1 MSITRLFLARP
12 TLVFVALVLI
22 FIAGAASWMLLPR
35 QQFPNVDFPTV
46 TVTATYNGASATQM
60 RDAIVKPLEDQIAG
74 APDLDHIDSSI
85 QNGQALI
92 SATFS
97 LNSEKNA
104 DLVQMQQR
112 VQAAQSQLPTDLKTP
127 TIQTFDPSQSVVV
140 ELGASSKTLSAN
152 ALATLI
158 TERIVPEIEQIN
170 GVSTV
175 QARGLVTPALVVSA
189 NPTALDAHG
198 ATLTDLVN
206 AVSSNNERAP
216 GGYATAAG
224 KETSIDV
231 RGDIQDADS
240 IARLLVNSTA
250 PATISSS
257 SADISTSSLS
267 PWSVSTQLLHV
278 GDVAS
283 VAKGFEP
290 QRSYSFANGSGAV
303 TLDAIKAVGASEVT
317 VSDAVIAYLP
327 TLRKEYP
334 AVDFTITNVGSLF
347 TRQQI
352 DSVTHTL
359 LEGILLT
366 GIVMIFFLASWRNA
380 LVVLI
385 AIPTSLCIALFVMK
399 LLSFTLDTISLMAMT
414 LVIGILV
421 DDSIVVLENVT
432 RHRAAGEPPREA
444 SLNGRAEIGLAA
456 VVVTLVDVVV
466 FLPIALLPGQVG
478 RVLSEFG
485 VTVVVSTLSSLL
497 VSFTITPSL
506 AGNWSLFSTWKA
518 PGFIRAFDRAF
529 EHVKRFYTLH
539 ILDWALRRPIPVIT
553 GCALLLIG
561 AIALVP
567 LGVIGAEFIPAS
579 DRGQIT
585 IQFTFPPGIS
595 VAAARDEIRAAERYV
610 DGIGSDLQ
618 NEVSV
623 SGGNTSQ
630 QGFVNE
636 ATLGEITVYLS
647 DKRKTSTAQWVA
659 TFQQKIPRIV
669 PYARVVVIP
678 STGIGG
684 GVGQPIDFLVS
695 SRTGADPTAAANR
708 VADALTK
715 TPGSAAVVN
724 GAADLVP
731 QVEVRFN
738 RDAARAEN
746 VSIGTASTAIRAA
759 FGGDI
764 ASQYTTEGGVQDVE
778 VIYPED
784 DRVNLAAI
792 GSIAIRNSANA
803 IVHVGDIATLSY
815 VPAPPLITRENR
827 RTDVSVSSNVKDGY
841 AQSNVQADFL
851 KRVKA
856 LQLPAD
862 IIVAPAA
869 GGTSDNL
876 QQTVVGM
883 AAALGAAV
891 LMVYFLMVALF
902 NSYRSPAIILFA
914 LPMAFV
920 GALGAL
926 AITRST
932 LNLFS
937 LIGVIMLVG
946 LVLKNGILLVD
957 FANRVRE
964 NGTSKVAAIL
974 AAADTRFRPIVMTT
988 IAMIAGMLPLA
999 LGLDAGA
1006 AERRSLGI
1014 VVIGGLSFSLLLT
1027 LVLVPIAYVWLSPK
1041 KLAASHSVDASDDD
1055 ERSAP
1060 PVPATRELAHR

>member
-12 TLVFVALVLI
+12 TLVFVTLVLI

-60 RDAIVKPLEDQIAG
+60 RDSIVKPLEDQIAG

-85 QNGQALI
+85 QNGKAFI

-97 LNSEKNA
+97 LTSEKNA

-140 ELGASSKTLSAN
+140 ELGASSKTLTAD
-152 ALATLI
+152 ALATFI
-158 TERIVPEIEQIN
+158 TERIVPEIEQID

-175 QARGLVTPALVVSA
+175 QTRGLVTPALVVSA
-189 NPTALDAHG
+189 NPAALDAHG

-206 AVSSNNERAP
+206 AVANDNQRAP

-240 IARLLVNSTA
+240 VARLLVNSTA

-257 SADISTSSLS
+257 STATSTSTLS

-278 GDVAS
+278 GDVAT

-290 QRSYSFANGSGAV
+290 QRSYSFANGKGAV
-303 TLDAIKAVGASEVT
+303 TLDAIKSAGASEVT
-317 VSDAVIAYLP
+317 VSNAVIADLP

-334 AVDFTITNVGSLF
+334 AVDFTVTSVGSAF
-347 TRQQI
+347 TSQQI

-359 LEGILLT
+359 AEGIMLT
-366 GIVMIFFLASWRNA
+366 AIVMVLFLASWRNA
-380 LVVLI
+380 LVVLV

-399 LLSFTLDTISLMAMT
+399 LASFTLDTISLMAMT

-478 RVLSEFG
+478 RVLSEFA

-518 PGFIRAFDRAF
+518 PGFILAFDRGF
-529 EHVKRFYTLH
+529 ERIKRFYTQH
-539 ILDWALRRPIPVIT
+539 ILDWALRRPLAVIAA
-553 GCALLLIG
+553 CALLLIG
-561 AIALVP
+561 SIALVP

-585 IQFTFPPGIS
+585 IQFTFPAGIS
-595 VAAARDEIRAAERYV
+595 VAAARNEVQDVERYV

-618 NEVSV
+618 NE
-623 SGGNTSQ
+623 
-630 QGFVNE
+630 
-636 ATLGEITVYLS
+636 
-647 DKRKTSTAQWVA
+647 
-659 TFQQKIPRIV
+659 
-669 PYARVVVIP
+669 
-678 STGIGG
+678 
-684 GVGQPIDFLVS
+684 
-695 SRTGADPTAAANR
+695 
-708 VADALTK
+708 
-715 TPGSAAVVN
+715 
-724 GAADLVP
+724 
-731 QVEVRFN
+731 
-738 RDAARAEN
+738 
-746 VSIGTASTAIRAA
+746 
-759 FGGDI
+759 DI
-764 ASQYTTEGGVQDVE
+764 
-778 VIYPED
+778 
-784 DRVNLAAI
+784 
-792 GSIAIRNSANA
+792 
-803 IVHVGDIATLSY
+803 
-815 VPAPPLITRENR
+815 
-827 RTDVSVSSNVKDGY
+827 SVSSNVKDGY

-851 KRVKA
+851 KRVDA
-856 LQLPAD
+856 LHLPAD
-862 IIVAPAA
+862 IIVAPSA

-883 AAALGAAV
+883 AAALGVAV

-946 LVLKNGILLVD
+946 LVMKNGILLVD
-957 FANRVRE
+957 FANRARE
-964 NGTSKVAAIL
+964 NGKSKLAAIL
-974 AAADTRFRPIVMTT
+974 AAADARFRPIVMTT

-1014 VVIGGLSFSLLLT
+1014 VVIGGLSSSLLLT
-1027 LVLVPIAYVWLSPK
+1027 LVLVPIAYVWLSPA
-1041 KLAASHSVDASDDD
+1041 KLAASHSVDASDHDD
-1055 ERSAP
+1055 HSAP
-1060 PVPATRELAHR
+1060 PVAAPKEFAHQ

>member
-12 TLVFVALVLI
+12 TLVFVTLVLI
-22 FIAGAASWMLLPR
+22 FIAGASSWLLLPR

-46 TVTATYNGASATQM
+46 TVTAAYNGASATQM
-60 RDAIVKPLEDQIAG
+60 RDSVVKPLENQIAG
-74 APDLDHIDSSI
+74 APDLDHLDSSI
-85 QNGQALI
+85 QNGQAQI

-97 LNSEKNA
+97 LSSDKNV

-127 TIQTFDPSQSVVV
+127 VIQTFDPSQSVVV
-140 ELGASSKTLSAN
+140 ELGASSKALSAN
-152 ALATLI
+152 ALASLI
-158 TERIVPEIEQIN
+158 TQRIVPEIEQIE

-198 ATLTDLVN
+198 ATLTDLVVAVANNN
-206 AVSSNNERAP
+206 ARAP
-216 GGYATAAG
+216 GGYATGAG

-240 IARLLVNSTA
+240 ISRLLVNSTA
-250 PATISSS
+250 PATTSSS
-257 SADISTSSLS
+257 STATSTSNLS

-278 GDVAS
+278 GDIAT

-290 QRSYSFANGSGAV
+290 QRAFSFANGKSVV

-317 VSDAVIAYLP
+317 VSDAVVAYLP
-327 TLRKEYP
+327 RLRKEYP
-334 AVDFTITNVGSLF
+334 AVDFTITNVESTF
-347 TRQQI
+347 TSQQI

-359 LEGILLT
+359 GEGIVLT
-366 GIVMIFFLASWRNA
+366 AIVMVLFLASWRNA
-380 LVVLI
+380 LVVLV
-385 AIPTSLCIALFVMK
+385 AIPTSLSIALLVMK
-399 LLSFTLDTISLMAMT
+399 LASFTLDTISLMAMT

-466 FLPIALLPGQVG
+466 FLPIAFLPGQVG
-478 RVLSEFG
+478 RVLSEFA
-485 VTVVVSTLSSLL
+485 VMVVVSTLSSLL

-506 AGNWSLFSTWKA
+506 AGNWSLFATWKA
-518 PGFIRAFDRAF
+518 PGFILAFDRGF
-529 EHVKRFYTLH
+529 ERIKRFYTRH
-539 ILDWALRRPIPVIT
+539 ILDWVLRRPLAVI
-553 GCALLLIG
+553 GACALLLVG
-561 AIALVP
+561 SIALVP

-585 IQFTFPPGIS
+585 IQLTFPAGIS
-595 VAAARDEIRAAERYV
+595 VAAARDQVRQVERYV
-610 DGIGSDLQ
+610 DGIGGDLE

-623 SGGNTSQ
+623 SGGNSSQ
-630 QGFVNE
+630 KGFVNE
-636 ATLGEITVYLS
+636 ATLGQITVYLG
-647 DKRKTSTAQWVA
+647 DKRKRSTAQWVA
-659 TFQQKIPRIV
+659 AFEQQIPRVV

-678 STGIGG
+678 STGVGG

-695 SRTGADPTAAANR
+695 SQNGADPTAAADK
-708 VADALTK
+708 VAGALTA
-715 TPGSAAVVN
+715 TPGSAGVVN

-731 QVEVRFN
+731 QVEVSFN

-764 ASQYTTEGGVQDVE
+764 ATQYTSEDGVEDVE
-778 VIYPED
+778 VIYPDD
-784 DRVNLAAI
+784 DRTNLAAI
-792 GSIAIRNSANA
+792 GAIAIRNSANA
-803 IVHVGDIATLSY
+803 IVHVGDFASLRY

-841 AQSNVQADFL
+841 TQSNVQAAFL
-851 KRVKA
+851 KRVAA
-856 LQLPAD
+856 LHLPAD
-862 IIVAPAA
+862 IVVGPAA

-876 QQTVVGM
+876 RQTVEGM
-883 AAALGAAV
+883 AAALGIAI
-891 LMVYFLMVALF
+891 LLVYFLMVALF
-902 NSYRSPAIILFA
+902 NSYRSPIIILFA
-914 LPMAFV
+914 LPMAFF
-920 GALGAL
+920 GALVAL
-926 AITRST
+926 AITHST

-937 LIGVIMLVG
+937 LIGIVMLVG
-946 LVLKNGILLVD
+946 LVMKNGILLVD
-957 FANRVRE
+957 FANRARE
-964 NGTSKVAAIL
+964 NGRSKLAAIL
-974 AAADTRFRPIVMTT
+974 SAADTRFRPIVMTT
-988 IAMIAGMLPLA
+988 IAMVAGMLPLA
-999 LGLDAGA
+999 LGLDTGA

-1014 VVIGGLSFSLLLT
+1014 VVIGGLTFSLVLT

-1041 KLAASHSVDASDDD
+1041 KLAASHSVDASDHDD
-1055 ERSAP
+1055 HSA
-1060 PVPATRELAHR
+1060 PVPAHTEFAHQ